1 MMDTVRLCKEH
12 NVKIGAHPGLP
23 DLQGFGRREMKLQP
37 EELTAITVYQV
48 GALKAFLDREGL
60 SLNHVKPHG
69 VLYGM
74 MCRDLDVAS
83 AVMKGIPK
91 GVPIFGLAGTNM
103 EKAAKEIGVEFWCE
117 MYGDVKYNAD
127 GMLVIDRIKKY
138 TARDYKLE
146 DEDLLTLAPGR
157 GSWKMWRSTLCSNLR
172 PSLLR
177 LWMAVMC
184 ICLSRTTRSQF
195 AVTQIPL
202 AASGSSR
209 PRGQFVTSLTKSM
222 VGRNSCSSKQKQFPR
237 SFSLPPSAL
246 HLSSLKSFIFVYGF
260 KTLSL
265 DALSREDTLSRISNS
280 MPLLAQNR
288 TLTSPIVSS

>member
-1 MMDTVRLCKEH
+1 MMDTVRLCKER

-60 SLNHVKPHG
+60 PLNHVKPHG

-74 MCRDLDVAS
+74 MCRDLDVAT

-127 GMLVIDRIKKY
+127 GMLIIDRIKKY
-138 TARDYKLE
+138 TARDYNL
-146 DEDLLTLAPGR
+146 
-157 GSWKMWRSTLCSNLR
+157 KMR
-172 PSLLR
+172 
-177 LWMAVMC
+177 
-184 ICLSRTTRSQF
+184 IC
-195 AVTQIPL
+195 
-202 AASGSSR
+202 
-209 PRGQFVTSLTKSM
+209 
-222 VGRNSCSSKQKQFPR
+222 
-237 SFSLPPSAL
+237 
-246 HLSSLKSFIFVYGF
+246 
-260 KTLSL
+260 
-265 DALSREDTLSRISNS
+265 
-280 MPLLAQNR
+280 
-288 TLTSPIVSS
+288 